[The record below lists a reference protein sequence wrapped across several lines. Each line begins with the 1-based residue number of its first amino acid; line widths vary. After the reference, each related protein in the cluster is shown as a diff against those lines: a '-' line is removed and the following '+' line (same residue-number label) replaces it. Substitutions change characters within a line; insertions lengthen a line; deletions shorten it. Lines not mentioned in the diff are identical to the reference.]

1 MIDLR
6 RYHNH
11 KDRCSHASVDVS
23 DSTIEKYL
31 EYLQVERNA
40 SPRTVLAYR
49 RALCDFKRFMGPNV
63 RWRTRQ
69 PDNFRAFLRDCMQ
82 REWKRSYVR
91 LTFAALRSFYQF
103 LMEREG
109 YKVNPIQEIQLPRL
123 ERTLPVSLSV
133 SQIDELIRVPGWS
146 QKQRQAPAW
155 MPARDTAILEL
166 FYGTG
171 LRLNELVA
179 LNIKDLDLVEETIR
193 VMGKGQKERILPLG
207 ECALEAIKQY
217 RALAHVDATG
227 PLFISKLRKRIG
239 SRSVWLMLK
248 RRVEHTSIPVRM
260 SPHRLRHSFAT
271 HLLDNGADLRSVQSL
286 LGHENINSTQIYTH
300 IATERLKKAYD
311 EAHPRAG

>member
-1 MIDLR
+1 MIDSR

-11 KDRCSHASVDVS
+11 SEHCSHRPVDVS
-23 DSTIEKYL
+23 DSTVERYL

-40 SPRTVLAYR
+40 SPHTVCAYR
-49 RALCDFKRFMGPNV
+49 IALYKFKRFMGLNV
-63 RWRTRQ
+63 RWRTSQ

-91 LTFAALRSFYQF
+91 LTFAALRSLYQF
-103 LMEREG
+103 LIEREG
-109 YKVNPIQEIQLPRL
+109 YTVNPIEEIQLPKL

-133 SQIDELIRVPGWS
+133 SQIDELIRVPDWS

-166 FYGTG
+166 FYATG
-171 LRLNELVA
+171 LRLSELVA
-179 LNIKDLDLVEETIR
+179 LNIEDLDLVEETLR

-207 ECALEAIKQY
+207 ECAIEAMKQY
-217 RALAHVDATG
+217 RALADVGDTG

-239 SRSVWLMLK
+239 TRSVWMMLK
-248 RRVEHTSIPVRM
+248 RRAGQTSIPVRS
-260 SPHRLRHSFAT
+260 SPHSLRHSFAT

-300 IATERLKKAYD
+300 VTTERLKAAYD
-311 EAHPRAG
+311 SAHPRA

>member
-1 MIDLR
+1 MEL
-6 RYHNH
+6 
-11 KDRCSHASVDVS
+11 KDQ
-23 DSTIEKYL
+23 TIEKYVRFL
-31 EYLQVERNA
+31 EVEQDA

-63 RWRTRQ
+63 RWRTSR

-91 LTFAALRSFYQF
+91 LTFAALGSFYQF

-109 YKVNPIQEIQLPRL
+109 YTVNPIEEIQLPKL

-146 QKQRQAPAW
+146 EKQRQAPAW
-155 MPARDTAILEL
+155 TPARDTAILEL

-171 LRLNELVA
+171 LRLSELVA
-179 LNIKDLDLVEETIR
+179 LNIEDLDLVEETIR

-207 ECALEAIKQY
+207 ECAFEAIKQY
-217 RALAHVDATG
+217 RALANVGDTG

-239 SRSVWLMLK
+239 SHSVWLMLK
-248 RRVEHTSIPVRM
+248 RRAGQTSIPVQS
-260 SPHRLRHSFAT
+260 SPHSLRHSFAT
-271 HLLDNGADLRSVQSL
+271 HLLDSGADLRSVQSL

-300 IATERLKKAYD
+300 ITTERLKAAYD
-311 EAHPRAG
+311 SAHPRA